1 MLRQLNIV
9 CINSII
15 VAKARAVTRWTTV
28 TLIPTVEKR
37 VELSTEQ
44 EDPKTTHGKTAR
56 ELKPA
61 TRGIAAALLCVVF

>member
-1 MLRQLNIV
+1 
-9 CINSII
+9 
-15 VAKARAVTRWTTV
+15 
-28 TLIPTVEKR
+28 LIPTVEKR